1 MAYEDLPS
9 QAWRNLPPAQWNTG
23 LLGQGQAPAPTNYYQ
38 QIMQEMAS
46 QPMYATVAPQ
56 SAGGYKTGIYAP
68 RTVDEMVDELNALN
82 AAGGRGGG
90 RSAAEQQRIDQF
102 FDAMTP
108 TELAEFQKKNADF
121 INKLLTPLPLQLADL
136 AAKKLGYKGF
146 LPYTLGGDIFT
157 KEKTPVVTVGEGTL
171 SNTGGN
177 TIGTVSPT
185 GAITGDGGL
194 LGDGK
199 QGVVTVG
206 EGEAVADG
214 DGITAPSYGV
224 ISGGGLLGLSGI
236 SGPGVA
242 STTPGNAVSSAMGGQ
257 AAAAG
262 VTSSIAPGATAA
274 SLGLHGAGGGGGGG
288 GGGSSSGV
296 ASGSGGGAAAMGTGA
311 GGMAAGAG
319 TSSGGGGGGGGG
331 GGCCFIMLE
340 ARYGDGTMDRV
351 VRRYRDEK
359 VTEKNKRGYYKL
371 AEVFIPLMRKSK
383 LFSFFVVKTFADPA
397 VCYAKWYY
405 GENKWGWIFK
415 PLERF
420 WMKLFD
426 TLGTD
431 TKFIRENGET
441 V

>member
-23 LLGQGQAPAPTNYYQ
+23 LLGQGTPTAPTNYYQ
-38 QIMQEMAS
+38 QIMQEMAAEPTTS
-46 QPMYATVAPQ
+46 AAAPR

-68 RTVDEMVDELNALN
+68 RTVEEMVDELNALN
-82 AAGGRGGG
+82 AAGGRAGG

-121 INKLLTPLPLQLADL
+121 INKLLTPMPLQLADL

-157 KEKTPVVTVGEGTL
+157 KEKEGIVTVGEL
-171 SNTGGN
+171 SPAPTGGN
-177 TIGTVSPT
+177 VTPVT
-185 GAITGDGGL
+185 DGGL
-194 LGDGK
+194 LNTREGI
-199 QGVVTVG
+199 VTVG
-206 EGEAVADG
+206 DLSPVTDG
-214 DGITAPSYGV
+214 DGVTAPGDGV
-224 ISGGGLLGLSGI
+224 TSSGGLLGLSGVGA
-236 SGPGVA
+236 GPGVA
-242 STTPGNAVSSAMGGQ
+242 TTTPGNAVSSAMGGQ

-262 VTSSIAPGATAA
+262 NV
-274 SLGLHGAGGGGGGG
+274 GGGGTSGVSGIGGP
-288 GGGSSSGV
+288 GV
-296 ASGSGGGAAAMGTGA
+296 ASTAPGNAVSSAMGGQAAAAT
-311 GGMAAGAG
+311 
-319 TSSGGGGGGGGG
+319 GGGGGGGGG

>member
-9 QAWRNLPPAQWNTG
+9 QAWRNLPPAQFNTG

-56 SAGGYKTGIYAP
+56 SAGGYKPGIFSP
-68 RTVDEMVDELNALN
+68 RTVEEMVDELNALN

-108 TELAEFQKKNADF
+108 AELAEFQKKNADF
-121 INKLLTPLPLQLADL
+121 INKLLTPMPLQLADL
-136 AAKKLGYKGF
+136 AAKKMGYAGF
-146 LPYTLGGDIFT
+146 LPFTLGD
-157 KEKTPVVTVGEGTL
+157 
-171 SNTGGN
+171 
-177 TIGTVSPT
+177 
-185 GAITGDGGL
+185 GL

-206 EGEAVADG
+206 ELSPAPADG
-214 DGITAPSYGV
+214 GD
-224 ISGGGLLGLSGI
+224 GGLMSAGFGA
-236 SGPGVA
+236 PGA
-242 STTPGNAVSSAMGGQ
+242 TSGNAGALGFGPSGMASGL
-257 AAAAG
+257 
-262 VTSSIAPGATAA
+262 TSSIAPGATAA
-274 SLGLHGAGGGGGGG
+274 SLGLHGAGGGG

-319 TSSGGGGGGGGG
+319 SSSGGGGGGGGG

-340 ARYGDGTMDRV
+340 ARYGDGTMDAV

-359 VTEKNKRGYYKL
+359 MTDKNRRGYYKL
-371 AEVFIPLMRKSK
+371 AEVFVPLMRESRIFK
-383 LFSFFVVKTFADPA
+383 FFVAKTFADPL
-397 VCYAKWYY
+397 VSYGKYHY
-405 GENKWGWIFK
+405 GENKHGWLFK
-415 PLERF
+415 PVEKF
-420 WMKLFD
+420 WMKVFN